1 MKNTKTFYGIE
12 ILRFISALAILIWH
26 YQHFYFLGDQDLV
39 TENQPFYNL
48 FKLFYI
54 YGFQG
59 VNFFWCISGFIF
71 FWKYADKVKSISA
84 YQFFKIRFARL
95 YPLHFATLIIVVIL
109 QYFYFIE
116 MKEIFLNH
124 KNDLYHF
131 FLQIFMA
138 SYWGF
143 EDGHSFNSAIWSI
156 SIEILVYIFFYILLK
171 TFGAST
177 YINFFIIG
185 ICIILKAL
193 LEYNAHVFFDCSL
206 FFFVGG
212 LIALNME
219 IINKIKFIK
228 ILTILT
234 IISTSALVMKY
245 QLLKINNFPYVFQL
259 FTYPLL
265 LILFLDL
272 EFKNKNLKK
281 MLSVLG
287 NLTYSS
293 YLIHLPIQ
301 IIICLIFI
309 NIEQTIPVE
318 EKEFF
323 LLYISLVLFISYFSF
338 KYYESPIRDYLR
350 KNM

>member
-26 YQHFYFLGDQDLV
+26 YQHFYFLGDQNLV
-39 TENQPFYNL
+39 TENQPFYDL

-171 TFGAST
+171 IFGAST

-212 LIALNME
+212 N
-219 IINKIKFIK
+219 
-228 ILTILT
+228 TI
-234 IISTSALVMKY
+234 
-245 QLLKINNFPYVFQL
+245 FH
-259 FTYPLL
+259 TY
-265 LILFLDL
+265 D
-272 EFKNKNLKK
+272 
-281 MLSVLG
+281 
-287 NLTYSS
+287 
-293 YLIHLPIQ
+293 
-301 IIICLIFI
+301 
-309 NIEQTIPVE
+309 
-318 EKEFF
+318 
-323 LLYISLVLFISYFSF
+323 
-338 KYYESPIRDYLR
+338 LR
-350 KNM
+350 KRI

>member
-1 MKNTKTFYGIE
+1 MKITKTLYGIE
-12 ILRFISALAILIWH
+12 ILRFISAVAILIWH
-26 YQHFYFLGDQDLV
+26 YQRFYFLGDQELV
-39 TENQPFYNL
+39 TENQPFYNF

-54 YGFQG
+54 YGYQG

-71 FWKYADKVKSISA
+71 FWKYADKIKLVGA

-95 YPLHFATLIIVVIL
+95 YPLHFVTLMMILIL
-109 QYFYFIE
+109 QYFYFSEI
-116 MKEIFLNH
+116 KEIFPNH

-143 EDGHSFNSAIWSI
+143 EDGHSFNTAIWSI

-177 YINFFIIG
+177 YINLLIIG
-185 ICIILKAL
+185 ICITLKAKF
-193 LEYNAHVFFDCSL
+193 EYNAHVFFDCSL

-212 LIALNME
+212 LIALNIE
-219 IINKIKFIK
+219 IIKKIKFVK
-228 ILTILT
+228 ILTGS
-234 IISTSALVMKY
+234 IIITSSILVMKY
-245 QLLKINNFPYVFQL
+245 QLFEINNFPYVFQL
-259 FTYPLL
+259 FIYPLL
-265 LILFLDL
+265 LMLFLDI
-272 EFKNKNLKK
+272 EFRNKNLKK
-281 MLSVLG
+281 MLSILG

-301 IIICLIFI
+301 ILIGLIFI
-309 NIEQTIPVE
+309 NMGKTIPVE

-323 LLYISLVLFISYFSF
+323 LFYIILVLFVSYFSF
-338 KYYESPIRDYLR
+338 KYYENPIRNYLR

>member
-26 YQHFYFLGDQDLV
+26 YQHFYFLGDQNLV
-39 TENQPFYNL
+39 TENQPFYDL

-109 QYFYFIE
+109 QYLYFIE

-171 TFGAST
+171 IFGAST
-177 YINFFIIG
+177 YINLFIIG

-228 ILTILT
+228 ILTIIT
-234 IISTSALVMKY
+234 IISKSALVMKY
-245 QLLKINNFPYVFQL
+245 QLLQINNFPYVFQL

-281 MLSVLG
+281 TLSVLG

-318 EKEFF
+318 KKEFF